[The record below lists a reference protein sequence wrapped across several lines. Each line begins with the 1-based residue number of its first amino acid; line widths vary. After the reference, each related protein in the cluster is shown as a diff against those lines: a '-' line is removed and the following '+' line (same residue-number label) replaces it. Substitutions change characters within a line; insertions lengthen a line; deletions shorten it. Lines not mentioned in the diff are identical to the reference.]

1 MNHNTSVLPDTRPY
15 PTDPVKNDLLLY
27 AAQLANASGSAQR
40 TLAAESL
47 RAQIHTMLSQNHYL
61 GLSVAMSMAPNA
73 ASYQALLDNLDQ
85 VLRARLEN
93 EIQWVAL
100 PVIIVAGT
108 NQRAVLTT
116 ETPVAA
122 INGCLKNYPHTRAI
136 AENVTWLPTLITA
149 EQLSN
154 INAGQWFLAKKDRNA
169 AANFA
174 EQLAKESH
182 ALPLDSGSSV
192 HAVFALGYTDADI
205 QAALNVNLQ
214 QAALPLMQA
223 WQESLAQSGVTL
235 FTNPL
240 SPSTPLQA
248 LTQAAHTRLRMAL
261 DVFAANAIR
270 AVRLQSPRVG
280 VVMASQVGGTLL
292 FGFNATDSQFE
303 LQQQVFRWPLAPNDS
318 IELIQQN
325 FLDLMQECRIENI
338 RLLHQPV
345 AEAAELPNYAQ
356 SLKLDG
362 HNPLFGDGV

>member
-1 MNHNTSVLPDTRPY
+1 MNHTPILPDTRPY

-27 AAQLANASGSAQR
+27 AAQLAGASGSAQR
-40 TLAAESL
+40 TLASESL

-61 GLSVAMSMAPNA
+61 GLSVAMSMAPSA
-73 ASYQALLDNLDQ
+73 PVYQTLLDTLDD
-85 VLRARLEN
+85 VLRAKSDT

-100 PVIIVAGT
+100 PVIVVAGT
-108 NQRAVLTT
+108 NRDAELTT
-116 ETPVAA
+116 QTPVAA

-136 AENVTWLPTLITA
+136 AENVTWLPKLITA

-154 INAGQWFLAKKDRNA
+154 INAGAWFMVKKDLA
-169 AANFA
+169 AAAAQAQQFTNKA
-174 EQLAKESH
+174 RAT
-182 ALPLDSGSSV
+182 ALPSGSSV

-223 WQESLAQSGVTL
+223 WQEGLAQNGVTL
-235 FTNPL
+235 FANPL
-240 SPSTPLQA
+240 SAATPLQA

-261 DVFAANAIR
+261 DIFSANAIR

-280 VVMASQVGGTLL
+280 VVMAAQRGGTLL

-325 FLDLMQECRIENI
+325 FLDLMQECRVENI
-338 RLLHQPV
+338 RLLHQPI
-345 AEAAELPNYAQ
+345 AESAELPNYAQ

-362 HNPLFGDGV
+362 HNPLFAEAV